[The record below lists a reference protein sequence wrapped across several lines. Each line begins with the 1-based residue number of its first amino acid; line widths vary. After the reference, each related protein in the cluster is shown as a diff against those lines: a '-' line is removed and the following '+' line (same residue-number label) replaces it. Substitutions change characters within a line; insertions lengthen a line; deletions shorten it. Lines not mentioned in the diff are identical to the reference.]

1 MCWETL
7 IHLLAHML
15 YVISVV
21 GEEREGKDTQ
31 VLNCH
36 NLGVT
41 YQFYSLVRTNHLALM

>member
-7 IHLLAHML
+7 VHLLAHMV

-21 GEEREGKDTQ
+21 GEEREGRDTQ
-31 VLNCH
+31 VLNCQ

-41 YQFYSLVRTNHLALM
+41 HINAIHWSELIIWP